1 MPLAALALV
10 VLLALLAA
18 FQITLALGAPL
29 GRFAWG
35 GQHEVLPRPLR
46 LGSAASVVV
55 YAVIAVIALDR
66 AGLID
71 VLAGSVARIAMWF
84 VVGYAALSIAPNA
97 LSRSRSERAV
107 MVPVSIALTALGL
120 LVAIG

>member
-10 VLLALLAA
+10 VLLALLAT

-35 GQHEVLPRPLR
+35 GGHEVLPRPLR
-46 LGSAASVVV
+46 LGSAVSVVV

-71 VLAGSVARIAMWF
+71 VLAGSVARIAMWV
-84 VVGYAALSIAPNA
+84 VVGYTALSIVPNA

-107 MVPVSIALTALGL
+107 MVPVSMALTALGL